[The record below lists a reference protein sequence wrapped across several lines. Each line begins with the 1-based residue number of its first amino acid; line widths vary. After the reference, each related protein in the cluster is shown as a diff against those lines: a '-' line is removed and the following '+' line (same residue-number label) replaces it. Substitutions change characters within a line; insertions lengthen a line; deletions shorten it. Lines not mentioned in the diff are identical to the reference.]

1 MGASLSFL
9 IEYPKLAKDF
19 FGISVDTGQILST
32 ADFVQ
37 LCDANAM
44 SAPLST
50 EFLFREEE
58 LKSAKE
64 KLCQSNVL
72 VLTGPAGGSKDK
84 IGA

>member
-1 MGASLSFL
+1 MRTNDL
-9 IEYPKLAKDF
+9 IHMCV
-19 FGISVDTGQILST
+19 I
-32 ADFVQ
+32 VQ

-72 VLTGPAGGSKDK
+72 VLTGPAGVGKTRLAPKVHKELSEETEMTVLSSG
-84 IGA
+84 IAR